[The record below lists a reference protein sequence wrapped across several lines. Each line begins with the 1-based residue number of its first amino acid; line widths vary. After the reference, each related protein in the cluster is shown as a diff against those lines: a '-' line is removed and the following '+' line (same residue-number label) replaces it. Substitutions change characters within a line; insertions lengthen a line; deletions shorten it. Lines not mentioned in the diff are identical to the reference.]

1 MPRSFFT
8 STLKTITVT
17 LMSLALLA
25 GTITSHVEAN
35 ETRKSPPA
43 IRLTPPSPVI
53 TDAERVSEL
62 ASRRAGVA
70 AAMDAN
76 RMLILFAAAPRI
88 YTNDVDYEYRQE
100 NNFYYLTNLRQ
111 ENARLVMFKAANAA
125 PTTVLFL
132 PRRNPARET
141 WTGYMYSPEDAARV
155 SGISDIRDVREFPAF
170 MRAFGEGTTYNPAP
184 ESMLTKTADAAAA
197 NKTSEAMRALFAA
210 RAAKQT
216 KLLMLAPRV
225 DARDEA
231 REWTTEAKFANE
243 WEKANKDVA
252 IESAFPIF
260 AKARLIKSPLEQKLL
275 QHAVDITTEA
285 LGRAMGAARNLK
297 HEYEAEAEVEY
308 TFKRRGA
315 DYWGYPSIVGCGA
328 NATTLHYWE
337 SRGEIKRDD
346 LLLMDVGAEYDHY
359 TADVTRTF
367 PVSGKFNREQA
378 EIYNLVY
385 AAQEAGM
392 KAITPQATFAEINKA
407 ANDVMREGLY
417 KLGLTTDLTSN
428 QFKMW
433 SIHGT
438 SHWIGM
444 NVHDVGGAQPL
455 MRGTAFTVEPG
466 IYIRPDTL
474 DNLPDTPETRK
485 FIAAVRPAFEKY
497 KSIGVRIEDDVLI
510 TETGYRIL
518 SEKLPRTLAD
528 VENFM
533 ARAQREVQISRR
545 DTNMRKPVLMMQGI
559 GEVNDLIARS
569 FTQSIESRFDMPT
582 GLRIDV
588 DAGSTMRRGFVRSH
602 TARTM
607 NDSHAHHQAE
617 AE

>member
-1 MPRSFFT
+1 MRRSFFT
-8 STLKTITVT
+8 STLNTITAT
-17 LMSLALLA
+17 LMSLALLT
-25 GTITSHVEAN
+25 GTIISPVTAN
-35 ETRKSPPA
+35 ETRKSAPA
-43 IRLTPPSPVI
+43 IRLTPPAPVI
-53 TDAERVSEL
+53 TDAERVGEL
-62 ASRRAGVA
+62 ASRRGRIAS
-70 AAMDAN
+70 AMEAN
-76 RMLILFAAAPRI
+76 RMLVLFAAAPRI

-111 ENARLVMFKAANAA
+111 ENARLVMFKAAANAQ
-125 PTTVLFL
+125 PTTILFL

-141 WTGYMYSPEDAARV
+141 WTGYMYSPEDARRV

-170 MRAFGEGTTYNPAP
+170 VRAFGEGVTYNAPP
-184 ESMLTKTADAAAA
+184 ESMLTKTEDAVAT
-197 NKTSEAMRALFAA
+197 NKTNENLRALFAA
-210 RAAKQT
+210 RAAKQAR
-216 KLLMLAPRV
+216 LLMLAPRA

-231 REWTTEAKFANE
+231 REWRQEAGFANE
-243 WEKANKDVA
+243 WEKTNKDVA

-260 AKARLIKSPLEQKLL
+260 AQARLIKSPMEQRFL

-285 LGRAMGAARNLK
+285 LGRAMGAAHNLK

-367 PVSGKFNREQA
+367 PVSGKFNAAQA
-378 EIYNLVY
+378 EIYNLVF
-385 AAQEAGM
+385 AAQEAGI
-392 KAITPQATFAEINKA
+392 KAITPQATFKEINEA
-407 ANDVMREGLY
+407 ANNVMREGLF
-417 KLGLTTDLTSN
+417 KLGLTTDRESN
-428 QFKMW
+428 QFKLW

-438 SHWIGM
+438 SHWLGM

-455 MRGTAFTVEPG
+455 MRGTVFTVEPG
-466 IYIRPDTL
+466 IYIRPDAL

-510 TETGYRIL
+510 TETGYRNL

-533 ARAQREVQISRR
+533 ARAQREFQATRR
-545 DTNMRKPVLMMQGI
+545 DSDVWKPVLTMQGA
-559 GEVNDLIARS
+559 GDFDGSLA
-569 FTQSIESRFDMPT
+569 QSIEARFD
-582 GLRIDV
+582 
-588 DAGSTMRRGFVRSH
+588 AGRTVRRGFVRSH

-607 NDSHAHHQAE
+607 NHSHAHHHVDAE
-617 AE
+617 

>member
-1 MPRSFFT
+1 MPDNFFT
-8 STLKTITVT
+8 STLKTLTVALLSVSLFSGT
-17 LMSLALLA
+17 LALPVTA
-25 GTITSHVEAN
+25 H
-35 ETRKSPPA
+35 ETREAAPA
-43 IRLTPPSPVI
+43 IRITPSAPVF
-53 TDAERVSEL
+53 TDAERRGEL
-62 ASRRAGVA
+62 AARRARVA
-70 AAMDAN
+70 AAMGAN
-76 RMLILFAAAPRI
+76 KMLVLFAAEPRI

-111 ENARLVMFKAANAA
+111 EDARLVIFTTSANLA
-125 PTTVLFL
+125 PTIILFL

-155 SGISDIRDVREFPAF
+155 SGIADIGDVKEFPAF
-170 MRAFGEGTTYNPAP
+170 VQAFGEGVMYNAPP
-184 ESMLTKTADAAAA
+184 ESLMIKTRDAAGT
-197 NKTSEAMRALFAA
+197 NEAMRALFAA
-210 RAAKQT
+210 RANKQM
-216 KLLMLAPRV
+216 KLVMLAPREDV
-225 DARDEA
+225 RGET
-231 REWTTEAKFANE
+231 REWVNEAKFVGE
-243 WEKANKDVA
+243 WERTKRDVA

-260 AKARLIKSPLEQKLL
+260 AKARLIKSPMEQRIM

-285 LGRAMGAARNLK
+285 LGRAMGAAHRLK

-367 PVSGKFNREQA
+367 PVSGKFSPAQA
-378 EIYNLVY
+378 EIYNLVF

-392 KAITPQATFAEINKA
+392 KAVAPQASFVEINAA
-407 ANDVMREGLY
+407 ANKVMREGLY
-417 KLGLTTDLTSN
+417 KLGLTTDLNSN

-438 SHWIGM
+438 SHWLGM

-455 MRGTAFTVEPG
+455 MRGTVFTVEPG
-466 IYIRPDTL
+466 IYIRPDAL

-485 FIAAVRPAFEKY
+485 FIAVVRPAFEKY
-497 KSIGVRIEDDVLI
+497 KNIGVRIEDDLLI
-510 TETGYRIL
+510 TETGYRNL
-518 SEKLPRTLAD
+518 SEKLPRTLVD

-533 ARAQREVQISRR
+533 ARAQRE
-545 DTNMRKPVLMMQGI
+545 MRASYHAGDVWKSVLMMQGA
-559 GEVNDLIARS
+559 GDFNGSLA
-569 FTQSIESRFDMPT
+569 QSIEARFD
-582 GLRIDV
+582 
-588 DAGSTMRRGFVRSH
+588 AGRTIRRGFVRSR
-602 TARTM
+602 TARMM
-607 NDSHAHHQAE
+607 NDSHAVHHVE
-617 AE
+617 VE

>member
-1 MPRSFFT
+1 MRRSFLT
-8 STLKTITVT
+8 STPKTITTT
-17 LMSLALLA
+17 LMSLTLIAA
-25 GTITSHVEAN
+25 TITASVTAN
-35 ETRKSPPA
+35 ETRNPAPA
-43 IRLTPPSPVI
+43 IRLTPPAPVI

-62 ASRRAGVA
+62 ASRRGRVA

-76 RMLILFAAAPRI
+76 RMLILFAAVPRI

-111 ENARLVMFKAANAA
+111 ENARLLMFKVATDAQ
-125 PTTVLFL
+125 PTTILFL

-141 WTGYMYSPEDAARV
+141 WTGYMYSPEDARRV
-155 SGISDIRDVREFPAF
+155 SGIADIRDVREFPAF
-170 MRAFGEGTTYNPAP
+170 IRALGEGTTYNAPA
-184 ESMLTKTADAAAA
+184 ESMLIKTGDVAAA
-197 NKTSEAMRALFAA
+197 NKTNEAMRALFAA

-216 KLLMLAPRV
+216 KLLMLAPRA
-225 DARDEA
+225 DARDES
-231 REWTTEAKFANE
+231 REWTQEARFASE
-243 WEKANKDVA
+243 WEKTNKDVA

-260 AKARLIKSPLEQKLL
+260 AGARLIKSPMEQRIM

-367 PVSGKFNREQA
+367 PVSGKFNAAQA

-385 AAQEAGM
+385 AAQEAGI
-392 KAITPQATFAEINKA
+392 KAITPQATFKEINEA
-407 ANDVMREGLY
+407 ANNVMREGLF
-417 KLGLTTDLTSN
+417 KLGLTTDRESN
-428 QFKMW
+428 QFKLW

-438 SHWIGM
+438 SHWLGM

-455 MRGTAFTVEPG
+455 MRGTVFTVEPG

-497 KSIGVRIEDDVLI
+497 KNIGVRIEDDVLI

-533 ARAQREVQISRR
+533 ARAQREVQARHLMS
-545 DTNMRKPVLMMQGI
+545 DVWKPVLMMQSAGNFD
-559 GEVNDLIARS
+559 GS
-569 FTQSIESRFDMPT
+569 FAKSIEARFDEGQT
-582 GLRIDV
+582 I
-588 DAGSTMRRGFVRSH
+588 RRGFVRSY
-602 TARTM
+602 TARAM
-607 NDSHAHHQAE
+607 NASHAHHHVE
-617 AE
+617 TE